1 MIDAAPRREPLIL
14 LIVVCVFF
22 VALGIAPEA
31 DRLTWLLENLPVI
44 IGMPVLVATY
54 RTFPFTPLTYRLIAV
69 HAIILMVGGYY
80 TYEKV
85 PVGNWISDAFN
96 LGRNHYDRLG
106 HLAQGFIPAMIAREF
121 LIRKSPLRPGGMLN
135 FLVGCYCL
143 AFSAF
148 FELFEWW
155 TTIAFGDSSNVYLG
169 SQGDV
174 WDAQWD
180 MFNCLIG
187 AAVSLWLLSRV
198 QNRQMTTLGVMPA
211 DGRA

>member
-1 MIDAAPRREPLIL
+1 MTDASRRREPLIL
-14 LIVVCVFF
+14 LVVVCAVF

-31 DRLTWLLENLPVI
+31 DRMTWLLENLPI
-44 IGMPVLVATY
+44 LIGVPILVATY
-54 RTFPFTPLTYRLIAV
+54 RTFPFTALTYRLIAL
-69 HAIILMVGGYY
+69 HAVILMVGGYY
-80 TYEKV
+80 TYAAV
-85 PVGNWISDAFN
+85 PIGNWISDAFN

-121 LIRKSPLRPGGMLN
+121 LIRKSPLRPGGMLS

-155 TTIAFGDSSNVYLG
+155 TTVAFGSASAAYLG
-169 SQGDV
+169 SQGDI

-180 MFNCLIG
+180 MLMCLIG
-187 AAVSLWLLSRV
+187 AIISLWLLSKT
-198 QNRQMTTLGVMPA
+198 QDRQMRALGVMPA
-211 DGRA
+211 DVRA

>member
-1 MIDAAPRREPLIL
+1 MTDASPRREPLIL
-14 LIVVCVFF
+14 LIVVCAVF
-22 VALGIAPEA
+22 VALGIAPPA
-31 DRLTWLLENLPVI
+31 DRLTWLLENVPI
-44 IGMPVLVATY
+44 MIGVPILVATY

-80 TYEKV
+80 SYAAV
-85 PVGNWISDAFN
+85 PIGNWVSDAFN
-96 LGRNHYDRLG
+96 LGRNHYDRVG

-135 FLVGCYCL
+135 FLVGCYCM

-155 TTIAFGDSSNVYLG
+155 TVLAFGSASEAYLG
-169 SQGDV
+169 SQGDI

-180 MFNCLIG
+180 MFMCLIG
-187 AAVSLWLLSRV
+187 ASVSLWLLSRL
-198 QNRQMTTLGVMPA
+198 QDRQMTALGVMPEA
-211 DGRA
+211 GRG